1 MQKTSFNRFVFFS
14 FWMKKKIFSPF
25 INIISLYIF
34 WQLSSNPK
42 CDINVSW
49 LEKNSS
55 NRFLLYWF
63 FLYALPYLSFLLFQ
77 QRNLFKIIFSFFI
90 LNFSTLL
97 DYRYQSK
104 DKSWIAKEHFKT
116 TRMWIQKIKRYDI
129 KSFWKHSWES
139 TTIEMQNEKSFISFI
154 WKKKDWANIEQI

>member
-1 MQKTSFNRFVFFS
+1 MFLSSGYINQIPWLMNIFLFAKNEFQQVFS
-14 FWMKKKIFSPF
+14 FFFLSQKEIVFLLSSTSYLF
-25 INIISLYIF
+25 IYF

-55 NRFLLYWF
+55 NRFLLYCF
-63 FLYALPYLSFLLFQ
+63 FFYALSYLSFLLFQ

-116 TRMWIQKIKRYDI
+116 TRMWIQKKKRYDI
-129 KSFWKHSWES
+129 KSF
-139 TTIEMQNEKSFISFI
+139 
-154 WKKKDWANIEQI
+154 

>member
-1 MQKTSFNRFVFFS
+1 MPKTSFNRFVFFPFEWKRKYFLLS
-14 FWMKKKIFSPF
+14 STSYLF
-25 INIISLYIF
+25 INF

-55 NRFLLYWF
+55 NRFLLYCF

-116 TRMWIQKIKRYDI
+116 TRTWIQKIKRYDI

-139 TTIEMQNEKSFISFI
+139 TAIEMQNEKSFISFI
-154 WKKKDWANIEQI
+154 WKKKDWAKTEQI